1 MKSAIIAAIVAV
13 SFQVCP
19 PIAAQPVASP
29 AYSFT
34 RHSQAK
40 THLTQGQSLLKQGRY
55 QDAIEQF
62 RASLTQLASL
72 GNGDEIQDD
81 RARNQGNLGLAYSY
95 LGQYQAAVE
104 ANTLAARWILAQRN
118 RVASNPAEL
127 RRYQTWLGQ
136 ITLNLGNS
144 FEAVGDYDRA
154 LSAYQQSLTISLAI
168 GDRVG
173 EAIALGNQGLV
184 YGKQSDFP
192 KALDRHR
199 RSLALHQSL
208 GEFSGQVD
216 TLINIGSLHHSQ
228 KNLDLAEKQY
238 RQAQQIIP
246 KIRDDQQRQ
255 RLDSAVRINLGL
267 LYDDRQQYPQA
278 IAEYQKSLA
287 IATPLRDPKLI
298 ATIHNN
304 LGHSYYKS
312 GQFVAAEPEVK
323 QAIDQLDRLLI
334 GLTDSYKI
342 SLFDT
347 QTHSYSL
354 LQKIRIANRQPDR
367 ALEAA
372 EQGRARPFAQ
382 LLDQRRSGLALRGGR
397 DKGDRLRADQ
407 DERSGFPRKATPT
420 SLPPINLTQIQS
432 IARRQQVTLVE
443 YAIVP
448 EDGFKFQGKQQA
460 KEASLAI
467 WVVQPSG
474 QVSFRQVDLKPY
486 LDKGLRL
493 TDVISTARCLSIA
506 CPTLDDLIEERRPA
520 VTKPLSPEPP
530 SVQPP
535 SPISPAE
542 LGIPP
547 GLSELHDLLIAP
559 IADLLPGNPT
569 DRVVFIP
576 QGPLFLVPFAA
587 LADRQGR
594 YLIAKHTI
602 ATAPSIQIL
611 DFTQVRKSRR
621 KSGSN
626 QTVATGRDR
635 LVVGNPS
642 PMPLNLSPLPASEQ
656 EAIAVATLLKTQPLI
671 GAQATKA
678 TVLDRLNRASIIH
691 LATHGLLDYSTGPRT
706 SLDTPG
712 AIALATTSNDNG
724 LLTAID
730 ILTQLNLQA
739 ELVVLSA
746 CDTGRGQITGDG
758 VVGLARSLIAA
769 GTPSAIVSLW
779 AVNDESTAALMA
791 EFYRSLQRGDD
802 HGVALRQAM
811 LATMK
816 VYPEPKDWA
825 AFVLVGQ

>member
-1 MKSAIIAAIVAV
+1 MKTAPIGPTRRNRIQGVAALPIVLALLFSSPV
-13 SFQVCP
+13 LSS
-19 PIAAQPVASP
+19 AQPTP
-29 AYSFT
+29 T
-34 RHSQAK
+34 PQ
-40 THLTQGQSLLKQGRY
+40 TLLTQGQTLLTQGQY
-55 QDAIEQF
+55 QAAIDQF
-62 RASLTQLASL
+62 RASLALLQSW
-72 GNGDEIQDD
+72 GNRDEIQDD
-81 RARNQGNLGLAYSY
+81 RARNQGYLGLAYGY

-104 ANTLAARWILAQRN
+104 ANTLAARWVLAQRD
-118 RVASNPAEL
+118 RFTANPAQL

-154 LSAYQQSLTISLAI
+154 LAAYQQSLTISQTI
-168 GDRVG
+168 GDRSG

-184 YGKQSDFP
+184 YGKQANYAQ
-192 KALDRHR
+192 ALDRHR
-199 RSLALHQSL
+199 RSLALHQTL
-208 GEFSGQVD
+208 GQVTGQVD
-216 TLINIGSLHHSQ
+216 TLINLGSLYHSQ
-228 KNLDLAEKQY
+228 KDLNLAEKQY

-246 KIRDDQQRQ
+246 KIGDQQQRRRQ
-255 RLDSAVRINLGL
+255 ASAVGINLGL

-287 IATPLRDPKLI
+287 IAASLSDPKLI

-312 GQFVAAEPEVK
+312 GQFTAAEPEVK
-323 QAIDQLDRLLI
+323 QAIDQLDRLLT
-334 GLTDSYKI
+334 GLTDSYKV

-382 LLDQRRSGLALRGGR
+382 LLAQRR
-397 DKGDRLRADQ
+397 
-407 DERSGFPRKATPT
+407 ATPT
-420 SLPPINLTQIQS
+420 PTIPPITLAQIQS
-432 IARRQQVTLVE
+432 IARRQNVTLVA
-443 YAIVP
+443 YSIVP

-474 QVSFRQVDLKPY
+474 KISFRQIDFKPY
-486 LDKGLRL
+486 LDKNLRL
-493 TDVISTARCLSIA
+493 TDLISTARCLSIA
-506 CPTLDDLIEERRPA
+506 CPTLDELIDERRA
-520 VTKPLSPEPP
+520 LSPPLKLAQFP
-530 SVQPP
+530 FAQ
-535 SPISPAE
+535 SPSPAE

-547 GLSELHDLLIAP
+547 GLSELHQLLIEP
-559 IADLLPGNPT
+559 IADLLPRNPT

-587 LADRQGR
+587 LADRQGH
-594 YLIAKHTI
+594 YLIEKHTI

-611 DFTQVRKSRR
+611 DFTQTRQS
-621 KSGSN
+621 SHTS
-626 QTVATGRDR
+626 ATDWGH

-642 PMPLNLSPLPASEQ
+642 PMPLNLSPLPASER
-656 EAIAVATLLKTQPLI
+656 EAIAVAKLLQTEPLI
-671 GAQATKA
+671 GTKA
-678 TVLDRLNRASIIH
+678 TKKTVIDRLNRASIIH
-691 LATHGLLDYSTGPRT
+691 LATHGLLDYASGPRT

-712 AIALATTSNDNG
+712 AIALATTPTDNG
-724 LLTAID
+724 LLTAVD

-758 VVGLARSLIAA
+758 VVGLGRSLIAA

-779 AVNDESTAALMA
+779 AVNDESTAALMV
-791 EFYRSLQRGDD
+791 EFYRSLQRGDN
-802 HGVALRQAM
+802 HGVALRKAM
-811 LATMK
+811 LATI
-816 VYPEPKDWA
+816 VQFPEPKDWA